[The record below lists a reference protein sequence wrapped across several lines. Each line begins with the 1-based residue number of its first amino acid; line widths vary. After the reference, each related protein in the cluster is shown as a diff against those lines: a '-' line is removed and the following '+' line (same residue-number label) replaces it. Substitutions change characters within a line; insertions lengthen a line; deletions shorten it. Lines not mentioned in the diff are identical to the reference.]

1 MVEQLRTA
9 KKNASAIA
17 KAKSALAAKAG
28 SLKGFGATGAPPP
41 PPPGEE
47 GKEEE
52 KNLRDVPEWVIQ
64 QLPDLLRLL
73 EACRLLSNV
82 SSVDHG
88 WPGLVEWCPIMWR
101 FATSNC
107 CSGPGVSTHTQYMFR
122 GSRGGARVC
131 VLLHARKCHISPCFV
146 VVAPPRWRRRTYC
159 FLWR

>member
-47 GKEEE
+47 GKEEEE

-101 FATSNC
+101 F
-107 CSGPGVSTHTQYMFR
+107 PYD
-122 GSRGGARVC
+122 
-131 VLLHARKCHISPCFV
+131 I
-146 VVAPPRWRRRTYC
+146 
-159 FLWR
+159 